1 MQEKVTKCPVCGYKD
16 KRGFLICPKCGYVQ
30 GFEYLKY
37 FYWVVGAFLLVSF
50 FLPWIDAGLNVYT
63 NFEMVFQTGKI
74 PLVVKNDLGFNLKL
88 VIFVPFLA
96 IWMIAYP
103 FFISTEKEKSI
114 RFTGYEFSLV
124 GFFGSLL
131 LFFYLLKFGKY
142 LAISVYL
149 QFILFLGIWI
159 EGLYILW
166 KYDSLRG
173 VQFLDREEFS
183 PSFFTG
189 LIIVILIVFL
199 NYIIIPG
206 KIIIGLKRF
215 PEFRGR

>member
-1 MQEKVTKCPVCGYKD
+1 MQEKINKCPVCGYKD
-16 KRGFLICPKCGYVQ
+16 KKGFVICPSCGYVP
-30 GFEYLKY
+30 GFDYLKY
-37 FYWVVGAFLLVSF
+37 FSWVVGVFLLVSF

-74 PLVVKNDLGFNLKL
+74 SSVVQNDLGFNLKL
-88 VIFVPFLA
+88 VILVPIFA
-96 IWMIAYP
+96 IWMIVFP
-103 FFISTEKEKSI
+103 FITRVDRERSI
-114 RFTGYEFSLV
+114 RFLGYQFSLV
-124 GFFGSLL
+124 GFFGSFL

-149 QFILFLGIWI
+149 QFILFLAIWI
-159 EGLYILW
+159 EGMYILW
-166 KYDSLRG
+166 KYDKLHNIS
-173 VQFLDREEFS
+173 FLDTEEFS

-189 LIIVILIVFL
+189 FLIAVLIVFI

-215 PEFRGR
+215 PEFRRR